1 MSVLFLKGLFMVFN
15 ATYNISVI
23 SVSFIDGG
31 NEYPENGVRTHN
43 LVVIGTDSTD
53 SCKSNYHTITT
64 MRPLSSFNEI
74 FL

>member
-1 MSVLFLKGLFMVFN
+1 MVFN

-53 SCKSNYHTITT
+53 SCKSNYYTITT
-64 MRPLSSFNEI
+64 MF
-74 FL
+74 F